1 MTAYIVAEIE
11 VTDAVAYEEY
21 RRQAPPSIAQYGGKY
36 IVRGGHTETLEGE
49 WLPKRIVILE
59 FPSFEQAKK
68 WWASPEYAAAK
79 QLRHRSAR
87 TKMIV
92 VDGIQ

>member
-1 MTAYIVAEIE
+1 MSAYIVAEID
-11 VTDAVAYEEY
+11 VIDADAYEEY

-36 IVRGGHTETLEGE
+36 IVRGGRTETLEGQ
-49 WLPKRIVILE
+49 WAPKRIVILE

-68 WWASPEYAAAK
+68 WWSSPEYAPAK
-79 QLRHRSAR
+79 QLRQRSAR

-92 VDGIQ
+92 VDGVQ